1 MEHWDRERERES
13 EMENGTV
20 VAAAAAMRRVFNKD
34 KRGFSV
40 DKVGRGGS
48 GRAVH

>member
-1 MEHWDRERERES
+1 MEHWEES

-20 VAAAAAMRRVFNKD
+20 VTAMRRVFNKD

-40 DKVGRGGS
+40 DKVGRAGEVGAS
-48 GRAVH
+48 ELSTNH